1 MQNETTMLPGDTHRI
16 DVQDVVNY
24 VIMGAFA
31 PIMRRDKISLFH
43 QRQQD
48 IAPVIRAIVIDLL
61 LRQWGGESGGRVFPE
76 GRLPR
81 RHTANVGTTTEDIL
95 VKMERCLRKDGIE
108 TFALE
113 VDDIRPVVRALVVE
127 LFAEQAAYLANQ
139 DSMVA

>member
-1 MQNETTMLPGDTHRI
+1 MFPGDVHRI

-24 VIMGAFA
+24 VIMGAFD

-48 IAPVIRAIVIDLL
+48 IAPAIRAIVIDLL
-61 LRQWGGESGGRVFPE
+61 LRQWGGETAGQVFPD

-81 RHTANVGTTTEDIL
+81 RRTASVTTTTEDIL

-113 VDDIRPVVRALVVE
+113 INDIRPVIRSLVVE